1 MPGTSGLKVSSVSLN
16 IFNEAIKISIVLHLH
31 LVYISKIIY
40 MINGNFSCIVYQ
52 SIVFVLRKHSSA
64 TV

>member
-16 IFNEAIKISIVLHLH
+16 IFDEAMKILIVLHLH

-40 MINGNFSCIVYQ
+40 MTNGNFSCIVYQ
-52 SIVFVLRKHSSA
+52 SIVFVLRKYSRA